1 MAAAATTTKKKLLE
15 GLNKHVD
22 YEDGISN
29 SLLKRLAFLSCSSY
43 FAGVFSADCIP
54 KHLAGKNNFIII
66 VNLGE
71 RKGRNGALPVG
82 HFVAIVATPSSVLY
96 IDPYGL
102 PCYQPKVCAFLLH
115 CRRQISEN
123 KRQIQHLNSVYCG
136 FFCLLFALY
145 LDRSS
150 GLNKP
155 KFKLKFYR
163 RANKLTMNDSI
174 CVKYLKKLFLS

>member
-1 MAAAATTTKKKLLE
+1 MAAAAATTKKKLLQ

-29 SLLKRLAFLSCSSY
+29 SLLKRLAFSSCSSY

-54 KHLAGKNNFIII
+54 QHLSGKNNFIII

-71 RKGRNGALPVG
+71 RKGRTGALPVG

-102 PCYQPKVCAFLLH
+102 PCFQPKVAAFLRH
-115 CRRQISEN
+115 CQRQVSEN

-136 FFCLLFALY
+136 FFCLLFAVY

-150 GLNKP
+150 GLSPP
-155 KFKLKFYR
+155 KFKLRFYR
-163 RANKLTMNDSI
+163 RANMLRKNDFK
-174 CVKYLKKLFLS
+174 CVKYLKKLLLS